1 MYSKTFKGSHY
12 IQFSSRRCIYVLG
25 KAHYITYICTPP
37 HFVSFLN
44 IAFETVPM
52 FIRLMMTL
60 LSFQNSR
67 KTMEHCFLFP
77 CLSPP
82 GDSSVWCP
90 WHCVP
95 AGSVSSSS
103 TLQIFW
109 DASHLWWMLYLP
121 VYLLSHFPSLQHVQ
135 GSTSTVV
142 LKGRGWPLTYIPVW
156 ASHYYSSLFVANS
169 LNLRGWRHCGLT
181 VTSWGKPVEGMGDY
195 FHLHCQAGGWDVQAA
210 LSSWMVVTHCLTMKP
225 HCTDYISTWTHC
237 TNYSFICKF
246 SGVVLIAKF
255 CVNIAFLGVPY
266 AF

>member
-25 KAHYITYICTPP
+25 KAHYITYLCTPP

-169 LNLRGWRHCGLT
+169 LNLRGWRHCGLSPLEANQWRVW
-181 VTSWGKPVEGMGDY
+181 VTTSTSIVKLEVEMY
-195 FHLHCQAGGWDVQAA
+195 RLHCLHGWWSHTAWQWSPTAPTTSVHERIVQI
-210 LSSWMVVTHCLTMKP
+210 T
-225 HCTDYISTWTHC
+225 
-237 TNYSFICKF
+237 
-246 SGVVLIAKF
+246 VLF
-255 CVNIAFLGVPY
+255 VNSQGSCSLQNSA
-266 AF
+266 

>member
-82 GDSSVWCP
+82 GDSSCDVLGTVCQQVVFP
-90 WHCVP
+90 ALQHFRSSEMQAICV
-95 AGSVSSSS
+95 GC
-103 TLQIFW
+103 F
-109 DASHLWWMLYLP
+109 SHLSICS
-121 VYLLSHFPSLQHVQ
+121 VISLHSGMSNAVHPQEF
-135 GSTSTVV
+135 
-142 LKGRGWPLTYIPVW
+142 LKL
-156 ASHYYSSLFVANS
+156 
-169 LNLRGWRHCGLT
+169 
-181 VTSWGKPVEGMGDY
+181 
-195 FHLHCQAGGWDVQAA
+195 DVNQ
-210 LSSWMVVTHCLTMKP
+210 
-225 HCTDYISTWTHC
+225 
-237 TNYSFICKF
+237 
-246 SGVVLIAKF
+246 
-255 CVNIAFLGVPY
+255 
-266 AF
+266 